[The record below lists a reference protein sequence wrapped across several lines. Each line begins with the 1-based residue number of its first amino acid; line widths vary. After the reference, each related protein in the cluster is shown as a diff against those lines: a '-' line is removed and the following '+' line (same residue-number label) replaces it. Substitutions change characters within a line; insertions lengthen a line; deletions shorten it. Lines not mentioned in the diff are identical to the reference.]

1 MSRLGDGALAAGVL
15 AGVVALAAAVGVAAS
30 PVAFAV
36 GAVGAFL
43 LEVLLSARAAAVRA
57 LWARAGV
64 RVLSVGVVVLAA
76 ALAVAF
82 RPESGLNALAG
93 GLVAYLGL
101 LAFVAVGLVPP
112 STAWF
117 GRNRS

>member
-1 MSRLGDGALAAGVL
+1 MSRFADGALAAGVL
-15 AGVVALAAAVGVAAS
+15 AGVVALGVAVGVDAS
-30 PVAFAV
+30 PRALAA
-36 GAVGAFL
+36 GAVAAVL

-57 LWARAGV
+57 LWARPVV

-76 ALAVAF
+76 AVAVTF
-82 RPESGLNALAG
+82 RPEGGLNALAG
-93 GLVAYLGL
+93 GLLAYLGL

-117 GRNRS
+117 GHDR